1 MEPDPSI
8 ISPETPEGM
17 SPWTWSD
24 LFPDADYQFSFQFK
38 RGLLSS
44 FYQPSSPASFALRER
59 VRLLSQHRSDCLA
72 WSNSSEEAIAE
83 THRLFAELRLVGSS
97 SISDPEQSLLALGQS
112 LEADLIL
119 LQITE
124 GQPVVVAGVAC
135 FPTGWSL
142 PAKLGLPLL
151 GVHQGVPKL
160 NEELGPRINRFL
172 GGLKSDVS
180 WERANWGLSATS
192 QLSLNPLTPFPRLTP
207 QTPLEE
213 IYIRVETQSLTIL
226 PSRTA
231 ILFGIRIHLTPL
243 ADLWVNANLRQR
255 IQRAL
260 RTLPASLADYKGLTP
275 VLAKL
280 IAG

>member
-8 ISPETPEGM
+8 ISPETPVGM

-44 FYQPSSPASFALRER
+44 FYQPSQPASFALRER
-59 VRLLSQHRSDCLA
+59 ARLLSQHRSDCLA
-72 WSNSSEEAIAE
+72 WSNNSEEAIAE
-83 THRLFAELRLVGSS
+83 THRFFAELRLVGAS

-124 GQPVVVAGVAC
+124 GQPIVVAGVAC

-160 NEELGPRINRFL
+160 NEEMGPRINRFL

-180 WERANWGLSATS
+180 WERANWGLCATS
-192 QLSLNPLTPFPRLTP
+192 QLCLNPSMPYTRLTTA
-207 QTPLEE
+207 TPLEE

-226 PSRTA
+226 PSHSA

-243 ADLWVNANLRQR
+243 TKLWCHTEFRHR

-260 RTLPASLADYKGLTP
+260 RTLPPALADYKGLTP
-275 VLAKL
+275 VLGKL
-280 IAG
+280 NSD